1 MGTTRKAS
9 RKVSMTLAGTRSRRA
24 VPLSAKGSNYKR
36 VQETLRLKRLA
47 RGMKK
52 LMDQYKKGAI
62 DAAKLAKQQRAREL
76 SFAAAI
82 AALQRELSDLADNPV
97 ENNAN
102 VNALAAG
109 MAGLPVA
116 RPVARPLVVVEENAL
131 PNFSRFSIGR

>member
-24 VPLSAKGSNYKR
+24 VPLSAKAANYKR
-36 VQETLRLKRLA
+36 VQETLRIRKLA

-52 LMDQYKKGAI
+52 LADGYRRGI
-62 DAAKLAKQQRAREL
+62 VDAAKRAKQQQAREM
-76 SFAAAI
+76 SFVAAI

-97 ENNAN
+97 ANNAN

-109 MAGLPVA
+109 MAGLPVT
-116 RPVARPLVVVEENAL
+116 RPLVVVEENAAL

>member
-9 RKVSMTLAGTRSRRA
+9 RKVSMTLAGARSRRA

-62 DAAKLAKQQRAREL
+62 DAAKLAKQQQAREL

-82 AALQRELSDLADNPV
+82 ANLQRELSDLADNPV

-109 MAGLPVA
+109 MAAL
-116 RPVARPLVVVEENAL
+116 PVARPLVVVEENAL